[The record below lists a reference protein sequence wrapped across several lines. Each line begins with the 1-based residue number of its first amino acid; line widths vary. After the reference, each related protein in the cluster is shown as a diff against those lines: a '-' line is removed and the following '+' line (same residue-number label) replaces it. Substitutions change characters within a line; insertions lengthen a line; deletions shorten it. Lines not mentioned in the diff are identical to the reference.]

1 MKGLFGNEC
10 DLEVNLSSSSFDWL
24 HVFCIYLDPSYM
36 TVGVVGQQLK
46 AIFKR
51 FEFLWINSTSS
62 EFPLCFNLNIS
73 LHICRY
79 EFLKIDFEKS
89 FIHGVHPLNLP
100 RTCKNITLACNTILN
115 ERGREV
121 YSLSSSNKYV
131 SNAWKT
137 SPKMIYKENAFVYPF
152 EEWWPT

>member
-1 MKGLFGNEC
+1 MKGLFGNGC

-51 FEFLWINSTSS
+51 FEFLWIKSTSS

-73 LHICRY
+73 LHIRRY
-79 EFLKIDFEKS
+79 EFVKIVFEKS
-89 FIHGVHPLNLP
+89 FHPW
-100 RTCKNITLACNTILN
+100 
-115 ERGREV
+115 
-121 YSLSSSNKYV
+121 SSPLKS
-131 SNAWKT
+131 S
-137 SPKMIYKENAFVYPF
+137 
-152 EEWWPT
+152 